1 MWKQP
6 LLCVVHIPKTA
17 GTTIRETLGSILGYD
32 KIYWIGH
39 QRSVSHWEN
48 SVGKDFEDFLV
59 VGGHVSAPEF
69 DKIRRPKV
77 FMAVVREPVRRAIS
91 LFDFITRGPDIEHPL
106 RNTLGGLG
114 LVDAMEKSDEFHNE
128 IANFQCTMIGGA
140 PTYSSAL
147 QSICEREWFID
158 CDARV
163 EELVSRVCRKFGW
176 PLAPAPLVHANV
188 NQRKRYLV
196 KYSASHI
203 AAALKD
209 INHEDSRLYALF
221 DPGEELARRRGTPK
235 KAPRHEHASPL
246 PKREC
251 CPAPAAIMSD
261 AIREA

>member
-1 MWKQP
+1 MARSHATNGQEP
-6 LLCVVHIPKTA
+6 VTAAARAHGADLADVSNAVILNPIPRDGDQTYDIRWSDDAAFAGA
-17 GTTIRETLGSILGYD
+17 GT
-32 KIYWIGH
+32 
-39 QRSVSHWEN
+39 
-48 SVGKDFEDFLV
+48 
-59 VGGHVSAPEF
+59 
-69 DKIRRPKV
+69 
-77 FMAVVREPVRRAIS
+77 AVA
-91 LFDFITRGPDIEHPL
+91 H
-106 RNTLGGLG
+106 
-114 LVDAMEKSDEFHNE
+114 E

-188 NQRKRYLV
+188 NQRERYLV

-235 KAPRHEHASPL
+235 KAPRHVHASPL

-261 AIREA
+261 AIRGA